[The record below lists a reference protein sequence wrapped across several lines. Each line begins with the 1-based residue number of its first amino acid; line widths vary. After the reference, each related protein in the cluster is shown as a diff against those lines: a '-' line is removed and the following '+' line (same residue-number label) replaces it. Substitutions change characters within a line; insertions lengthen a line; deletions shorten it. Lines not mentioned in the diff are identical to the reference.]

1 MSLDVSDGW
10 EVIGAIPVIAQL
22 EFVPFGIV
30 YRLTVRIALHARN
43 STIFSL
49 LCLIVGGDAQPCFV
63 GCFVTAI

>member
-1 MSLDVSDGW
+1 MSLAVSDGW

-49 LCLIVGGDAQPCFV
+49 LCLIVGG
-63 GCFVTAI
+63 